1 MMTVVWR
8 TGCSLKVSWVG
19 LVFMFLPLALWAH
32 ADLQIQIDA
41 LSSQISQNPHNAN
54 LFLRRGELYRI
65 HEEWDA
71 AESDFNTASQLDPH
85 LSAVLLARGRMLL
98 AAGKPKS
105 AIQVLDQF
113 LLKTPTD
120 PQALITRARA
130 FKELGNECDAAKDF
144 TFAIE
149 QLSLPAPELYLERA
163 EALASLGEGHISK
176 AIVGLDEGIEK
187 LGPVVSLQGLA
198 IELDLRRK
206 NYEGA
211 LERVDGVIQK
221 SLRKEKWLS
230 YKGEILE
237 EARRPE
243 EAQKTFREALRA
255 IESLPPNRRR
265 IPATRKLEAQVRS
278 RIDQPQRK

>member
-1 MMTVVWR
+1 MTVVWR